1 MQSRYFLLFL
11 ISTFSSAAPAPP
23 LSEYATR
30 TVSTSGAL
38 FATSLLAGYS
48 PSETESTESA
58 NITITLAP
66 GQDSNSNGDP
76 SLDFLSIPSPQP
88 IRGTLG
94 ASDPGPRNPVY
105 DQQNPDTLA
114 RPSTDE
120 GSVQQSKWPMGLSSN
135 RMTEAGWAREQNVR
149 VLPAAK
155 EMAGVDMRL
164 EPYGYRELHCTIS
177 TAPSPWF
184 N

>member
-1 MQSRYFLLFL
+1 MQPRYFLLFL
-11 ISTFSSAAPAPP
+11 LSTFSSAAPAPP
-23 LSEYATR
+23 LDEYATR
-30 TVSTSGAL
+30 PISTSGTL
-38 FATSLLAGYS
+38 FATSLLAGYY
-48 PSETESTESA
+48 PSEAKSTESA
-58 NITITLAP
+58 SINITLAP

-76 SLDFLSIPSPQP
+76 SLDFLPIPSPQP
-88 IRGTLG
+88 IRGALG

-105 DQQNPDTLA
+105 DQQNPDALA

-120 GSVQQSKWPMGLSSN
+120 GRVQQSKWPMGLSSN
-135 RMTEAGWAREQNVR
+135 RMTDAGWAREQNVG

-164 EPYGYRELHCTIS
+164 EPYAYRELHCTLH
-177 TAPSPWF
+177 TVPFPWF